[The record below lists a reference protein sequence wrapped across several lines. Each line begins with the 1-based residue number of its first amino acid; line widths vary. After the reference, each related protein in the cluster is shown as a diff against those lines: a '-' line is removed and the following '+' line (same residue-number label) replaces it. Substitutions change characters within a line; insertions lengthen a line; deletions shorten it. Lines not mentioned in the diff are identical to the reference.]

1 MGAAKNVVVCDGVF
15 LGELGLR
22 RSPRGRYLKT
32 PEEVMFL
39 LKSLPHTDRRKC
51 RKALFAAGYK
61 ALAAVKYTPKID
73 GKTWR
78 QFCRDV
84 AEKAVR

>member
-1 MGAAKNVVVCDGVF
+1 
-15 LGELGLR
+15 
-22 RSPRGRYLKT
+22 
-32 PEEVMFL
+32 MFL
-39 LKSLPHTDRRKC
+39 LNSLPHTDRRKC